1 MAWIKASDVKPP
13 EGEPVLVHDNA
24 QGRAQVGRYVGG
36 RWYVED
42 ARDGRLTEIVG
53 VTHWGWLLDSET
65 RDDSEDD

>member
-24 QGRAQVGRYVGG
+24 RGRAEVGRYVGG

-42 ARDGRLTEIVG
+42 ERDGRLREVAG
-53 VTHWGWLLDSET
+53 VTHWAWILDAYLE
-65 RDDSEDD
+65 DDSDDD